1 MKQKLTQSLVMTI
14 NECKGCGFRSRP
26 LALLEGVN
34 SDEKQK
40 KTGEGPVGTKDAIW
54 VKIVGQKLKVFQAT
68 SYDFIIDGDPEGNS
82 QNVMAW

>member
-1 MKQKLTQSLVMTI
+1 MMK
-14 NECKGCGFRSRP
+14 SRK
-26 LALLEGVN
+26 N
-34 SDEKQK
+34 
-40 KTGEGPVGTKDAIW
+40 GEGPVGTKDAIW